1 MKNSRQIFGGVAGEV
16 AGFVATLLILELTNS
31 GTPADHD
38 HTQSQSYHG
47 WWMLGLTRLPVFRS
61 EAHIQNL

>member
-1 MKNSRQIFGGVAGEV
+1 VAGAV
-16 AGFVATLLILELTNS
+16 AGFVATLLILELTNF
-31 GTPADHD
+31 GTPADRD
-38 HTQSQSYHG
+38 HTQSRSYHG